1 MYYQP
6 GHVTLS
12 KDNLVWI
19 NQLWGKEFK
28 VEFEIMVPFSGA
40 FTYNNDY
47 SVFSIY
53 ADKGKAVYIRFR
65 IPNITLSIGVS
76 GWSRL
81 NDKIKTQNL

>member
-6 GHVTLS
+6 GHVQLS

-19 NQLWGKEFK
+19 NQLWGKEFR
-28 VEFEIMVPFSGA
+28 VEFEIRLHTPRGYAM
-40 FTYNNDY
+40 N
-47 SVFSIY
+47 VFSIY

-65 IPNITLSIGVS
+65 IPNITLSIGLS

-81 NDKIKTQNL
+81 ND